1 MSTIAVLCHGGET
14 GKHSWTDNVSG
25 SRAIDA
31 ERWTDV
37 VPPPGD
43 GRTAHADTFVLD
55 NLPSR
60 DLWPVIDY
68 SKMPEGISY
77 GDRLN
82 CAQALIGGA
91 IGRGFGSRPALHFGD
106 RVWTYAD
113 LADRID
119 RIARFLTDAC
129 GLVPGNRVLLRGPN
143 TPMLVACWFAVAKA
157 GGICVTTM
165 SLLRHGEIGAIAK
178 KVRARF
184 ALCDVTSAKEMRLA
198 ADPVGGLER
207 VHYFSAAGDGQH
219 GDADLDR
226 KIATLPG
233 GFEAVDTAAD
243 DPLFVAF
250 TSGTTGEP
258 KGAVHFHRDALAI
271 TDCFPRDI
279 WRIEPDHVF
288 SGTPP
293 IAFTYGLGALALI
306 PFRFGAS
313 SVLISNPTPETLLD
327 AVEGCGVTD
336 LYTAP
341 TMYRRMLSIL
351 ADHDVSCLKRC
362 NSAGE
367 PLTQDTLTQWDQ
379 VTGLTI
385 VDQIGSTEMLHNFMA
400 APPSEGFTG
409 TTGRPVRGYTAKLID
424 HDGATVAPGET
435 GRLAVRGPLGCRY
448 LANEDRQRDYVRD
461 GWNVTGDLFYQDGR
475 GRYCFVGRADDLI
488 VSSGY
493 NIPGLEVEKVLQ
505 EHDRVAECA
514 VVGVAD
520 PDRGQIVEAF
530 IVPDGDVP
538 NPKELAAELQDY
550 VKTSIAPYKY
560 PRVIEF
566 IDELPRTAT
575 GKVQRY
581 KLRQFAEQRA
591 PIPEV
596 PDLGKNNGQERE
608 GGTMTELLELTVNG
622 RARADAVT
630 GNVLLVD
637 YLREIAGLTGTKMGC
652 DGGECGA
659 CTVLVDGEP
668 RLSCVT
674 LAQSCAGRNV
684 ETVEGLTRNGRPGS
698 VQKAFHEKLGSQ
710 CGYCTPG
717 MIMASEALLR
727 DNPRPTEQEIRDA
740 LAGNICRC
748 TGYVKIIESVFE
760 AAALREGE

>member
-1 MSTIAVLCHGGET
+1 
-14 GKHSWTDNVSG
+14 
-25 SRAIDA
+25 
-31 ERWTDV
+31 V
-37 VPPPGD
+37 VPPGD
-43 GRTAHADTFVLD
+43 GRTAHVDTFVLD
-55 NLPSR
+55 NLPPR

-68 SKMPEGISY
+68 SNMPDGIFY

-82 CAQALIGGA
+82 CAEELIGGA
-91 IGRGFGSRPALHFGD
+91 IDRGFGDRPALHFDGG
-106 RVWTYAD
+106 VWTYAD
-113 LADRID
+113 LAGRID
-119 RIARFLTDAC
+119 RIAGFLTEQC

-165 SLLRHGEIGAIAK
+165 SLLRHGEIGAIAG

-184 ALCDVTSAKEMRLA
+184 ALCDVASAEEMRLA
-198 ADPVGGLER
+198 AAADDGLER
-207 VHYFSAAGDGQH
+207 VHYFSAAGDDRH
-219 GDADLDR
+219 GEADLDR
-226 KIATLPG
+226 EIAALPG
-233 GFEAVDTAAD
+233 GFDAVDTAAD

-258 KGAVHFHRDALAI
+258 KGAVHFHRDALAA
-271 TDCFPRDI
+271 TDCFPRDV

-288 SGTPP
+288 TGTPP

-313 SVLISNPTPETLLD
+313 SVLISSPTPETLLE
-327 AVEGCGVTD
+327 ALEAHGVTD

-341 TMYRRMLSIL
+341 TMYRRMLPVLQS
-351 ADHDVSCLKRC
+351 HDASSLKRC

-367 PLTQDTLTQWDQ
+367 HLTDDTLTQWREA
-379 VTGLTI
+379 TGLTI

-409 TTGRPVRGYTAKLID
+409 TTGRPVQGYTAKLVD
-424 HDGATVAPGET
+424 HDGAPVAAGET
-435 GRLAVRGPLGCRY
+435 GRLAVRGPVGCRY

-461 GWNVTGDLFYQDGR
+461 GWNVTGDLFYRDES
-475 GRYCFVGRADDLI
+475 GRYCYVGRADDLI

-493 NIPGLEVEKVLQ
+493 NIPGLEVEQVLQ
-505 EHDRVAECA
+505 GHDRVAECA

-520 PDRGQIVEAF
+520 PDRGQIVGAF
-530 IVPDGDVP
+530 IVPAGDVP
-538 NPKELAAELQDY
+538 DPGKLAAELQDY
-550 VKTSIAPYKY
+550 VKASIAPYKY

-575 GKVQRY
+575 GKVQRF
-581 KLRQFAEQRA
+581 KLRQFAERRA
-591 PIPEV
+591 PTSEAPG
-596 PDLGKNNGQERE
+596 LGRNNGQERKI
-608 GGTMTELLELTVNG
+608 GTMTEILELTVNG
-622 RARADAVT
+622 RARADAVA

-637 YLREIAGLTGTKMGC
+637 YLREVAGLTGTKMGC

-674 LAQSCAGRNV
+674 LAQSCAGCNV
-684 ETVEGLTRNGRPGS
+684 ETVEGLTRNGRPGA

-717 MIMASEALLR
+717 MIMSALDLVSQNSAPSDGDVR
-727 DNPRPTEQEIRDA
+727 EWLE
-740 LAGNICRC
+740 GNLCRC
-748 TGYVKIIESVFE
+748 TGYHNIVKSIRAGAE
-760 AAALREGE
+760 AMKG